1 MDSLSILSICKEVV
15 LTNKFITLILILF
28 SLFFV
33 LSDKFLIQKFL
44 LLIVNNMKNTEKVKY
59 FLGLTGL
66 VIITSGIVQTY
77 IDYKTNF
84 VGDTITNILL
94 QRMTNIIHKNHEKD
108 IHGLQPQLLTTYF
121 EKLNSSLLDIVYS
134 SKWRKITIIILPIFI
149 IMYAS
154 YNSPKLALIII
165 ISVVLIVLI
174 SYKLLLSTSRLGKEY
189 ETNKN
194 KFLELFH
201 DFVYNLV
208 SIYSHD
214 TGKNEIKML
223 IDDSLLLQNRS
234 IKYYFDVNYKKAIV
248 VLSSIIILLCILYQV
263 ITGFQSISYKI
274 KENLVILWIALLLE
288 LYGFFGILVPMIEK
302 IHIYHTISNN
312 FKMVSDK
319 IIEPRHTVNLINDFN
334 IIINNLEYKTILNGI
349 NLEIPFGQRVAIL
362 GSIGCGKST
371 LLKLILRYIHPKDGE
386 VLLGNNNINDINIRK
401 FRSVISYIP
410 QHVYLFNRTIE
421 ENLFYGSIL
430 SEHEKTEI
438 VDRLNVRN
446 FFGNDLKR
454 KVGNNGAV
462 LSGGQRQLLY
472 ILRNIIQPSRKIII
486 LDEPTV
492 GLDPNCKKYLLEL
505 LNRIHD
511 KTIIIVTHDDDILK
525 IVDRVLFM
533 EGGKI
538 SGDKTI

>member
-15 LTNKFITLILILF
+15 LTNKFITFILILF

-108 IHGLQPQLLTTYF
+108 IHGLKPQLLTTYF

-174 SYKLLLSTSRLGKEY
+174 AYKLLLSTSRLGKEY

-505 LNRIHD
+505 LNQIHD
-511 KTIIIVTHDDDILK
+511 KTILIVTHDDDILK

>member
-1 MDSLSILSICKEVV
+1 MESLSILSIFKEVV
-15 LTNKFITLILILF
+15 LTNKFISLILILF

-44 LLIVNNMKNTEKVKY
+44 LLIVNNLKNTEKVKY
-59 FLGLTGL
+59 LLGLTAL
-66 VIITSGIVQTY
+66 VIITSGCVQTY

-94 QRMTNIIHKNHEKD
+94 QRMTNLIHKNHEKD

-134 SKWRKITIIILPIFI
+134 SKWRKITIIVLPIFI
-149 IMYAS
+149 IMYAL
-154 YNSPKLALIII
+154 YTSPELALIII
-165 ISVVLIVLI
+165 ISAVLIILI
-174 SYKLLLSTSRLGKEY
+174 SYKLLLSTSKLGEEY

-223 IDDSLLLQNRS
+223 INDNILIQNSSL
-234 IKYYFDVNYKKAIV
+234 KYYFDVNYKKAIV
-248 VLSSIIILLCILYQV
+248 VLSSVIILLCILYKI
-263 ITGFQSISYKI
+263 ITGFQHVSYKM
-274 KENLVILWIALLLE
+274 KENLVILLITLLIE

-312 FKMVSDK
+312 FKNMSNK
-319 IIEPRHTVNLINDFN
+319 IIQPQHTVNLINDFN
-334 IIINNLEYKTILNGI
+334 IIVNNLEYKTILNGI
-349 NLEIPFGQRVAIL
+349 NLEIPFRQRVAIL
-362 GSIGCGKST
+362 GNIGCGKST
-371 LLKLILRYIHPKDGE
+371 LLKLIMRYIHPKGGD
-386 VLLGNNNINDINIRK
+386 VLLGNNNINDINITK

-421 ENLFYGSIL
+421 ENLFYGSIFL
-430 SEHEKTEI
+430 EQEKNEI

-454 KVGNNGAV
+454 KVGNNGAK

-492 GLDPNCKKYLLEL
+492 GLDPNSKKYLLEL
-505 LNRIHD
+505 LNGIHD

-525 IVDRVLFM
+525 IVNRVLFM
-533 EGGKI
+533 DTGKI
-538 SGDKTI
+538 TGDETI

>member
-15 LTNKFITLILILF
+15 LTNKFITFILILF

-312 FKMVSDK
+312 FKMMSDK

-505 LNRIHD
+505 LNQIHD
-511 KTIIIVTHDDDILK
+511 KTILIVTHDDDILK

>member
-1 MDSLSILSICKEVV
+1 
-15 LTNKFITLILILF
+15 
-28 SLFFV
+28 
-33 LSDKFLIQKFL
+33 
-44 LLIVNNMKNTEKVKY
+44 
-59 FLGLTGL
+59 
-66 VIITSGIVQTY
+66 
-77 IDYKTNF
+77 
-84 VGDTITNILL
+84 
-94 QRMTNIIHKNHEKD
+94 
-108 IHGLQPQLLTTYF
+108 
-121 EKLNSSLLDIVYS
+121 
-134 SKWRKITIIILPIFI
+134 
-149 IMYAS
+149 
-154 YNSPKLALIII
+154 
-165 ISVVLIVLI
+165 
-174 SYKLLLSTSRLGKEY
+174 
-189 ETNKN
+189 
-194 KFLELFH
+194 
-201 DFVYNLV
+201 
-208 SIYSHD
+208 
-214 TGKNEIKML
+214 
-223 IDDSLLLQNRS
+223 
-234 IKYYFDVNYKKAIV
+234 
-248 VLSSIIILLCILYQV
+248 
-263 ITGFQSISYKI
+263 
-274 KENLVILWIALLLE
+274 
-288 LYGFFGILVPMIEK
+288 
-302 IHIYHTISNN
+302 
-312 FKMVSDK
+312 
-319 IIEPRHTVNLINDFN
+319 
-334 IIINNLEYKTILNGI
+334 
-349 NLEIPFGQRVAIL
+349 
-362 GSIGCGKST
+362 
-371 LLKLILRYIHPKDGE
+371 LRYIHPKDGE

>member
-15 LTNKFITLILILF
+15 LTNKFITFILILF

-174 SYKLLLSTSRLGKEY
+174 AYKLLLSTSRLGKEY

-312 FKMVSDK
+312 FKMMSDK

-505 LNRIHD
+505 LNQIHD
-511 KTIIIVTHDDDILK
+511 KTILIVTHDDDILK